1 MADTICRYPR
11 CAVNWL
17 QSTSTEFNNFTIIIM
32 PPPVGKGELSV
43 AFENLYLPHNND
55 SSSYK
60 INTKLYNKNILKN
73 KLN

>member
-1 MADTICRYPR
+1 
-11 CAVNWL
+11 
-17 QSTSTEFNNFTIIIM
+17 M